1 MRLSTKG
8 RYGLRMMLDLALNY
22 GRGYILMKDIARRQE
37 ISERYLG
44 QLVRLLKTSG
54 LVKSLRGAHGGYALT
69 KSPTQIRLSEII
81 RVLEGSVAP
90 LECIDDLTL
99 CDRASRCAA
108 RDIWKKIKEAME
120 NILESTTLQDLVEQ
134 QTGKQ
139 QFQETM
145 YYI

>member
-22 GRGYILMKDIARRQE
+22 ERGYILMKDIARRQE

-90 LECIDDLTL
+90 LECVDDLDL
-99 CDRASRCAA
+99 CNRASRCAA